1 MKHDAHAAV
10 PGGVGRVARSHVLVY
25 NPTHVTRSERMAQG
39 LSRTLIVLL
48 TIAVSIYLLEKLG
61 AFVAALGNVVLLL
74 ALSWLLAFVLQP
86 VVNWFD
92 RGIVPRGVVRW
103 ARARAGDAWGDRL
116 ERLNLPYGLAV
127 ALVFLLVLAAL
138 IFVVLELI
146 PVVIDQI
153 AQIAQSLITITE
165 DLPGAFQRIADWL
178 NEVRQRLVVDLRID
192 PAAIPLPSPE
202 DLIAEVGR
210 LVAGLGQ
217 LALDLVAGFVFF
229 LTQLVLVFLIA
240 AYILI
245 DGRKLGREILQV
257 LPDRL
262 AGDIRVAYST
272 VDRTFGGFVRG
283 MLLQALLYGSVVTA
297 SMLLFGLSYALVVG
311 VATGLLMLIP
321 YVGGII
327 GLALPLLAG
336 LIQSSPNTLPLV
348 LVLFIFQVLLF
359 NLIMPRI
366 LSQAL
371 RVPTLFVFVALIV
384 AAQLIGVW
392 GLLFGVP
399 LAAALYSIALA
410 LLRRIKHYAEAHAP
424 SEPGL
429 TDG

>member
-1 MKHDAHAAV
+1 
-10 PGGVGRVARSHVLVY
+10 
-25 NPTHVTRSERMAQG
+25 MAQGQG

-61 AFVAALGNVVLLL
+61 ALAAALGNVVLLL
-74 ALSWLLAFVLQP
+74 ALAWLLAFVVQP
-86 VVNWFD
+86 VVHWFD

-116 ERLNLPYGLAV
+116 ERLNLSYGFAV
-127 ALVFLLVLAAL
+127 AAVFLLLLAAL
-138 IFVVLELI
+138 IFIVLELI

-178 NEVRQRLVVDLRID
+178 NEVRQRLIVDFQID

-229 LTQLVLVFLIA
+229 LTQLALAFLIA

-245 DGRKLGREILQV
+245 DGGKLAQEILQA

-262 AGDIRVAYST
+262 AGDLRVLYST
-272 VDRTFGGFVRG
+272 LDRTFGGFVRG

-321 YVGGII
+321 YVGGIL

-336 LIQSSPNTLPLV
+336 LLQSSPNTLPLV
-348 LVLFIFQVLLF
+348 LVLFIFQMLLF

-371 RVPTLFVFVALIV
+371 RVPTLFVFVALII
-384 AAQLIGVW
+384 AAQLMGVW

-410 LLRRIKHYAEAHAP
+410 LLRRVKHNAETRAP

-429 TDG
+429 TNG